1 MDYDSNNVNKRRMVR
16 HRKRGKEVER
26 GKLLEPALPARL
38 EAAERPEELV
48 DMALARGDALTGW
61 QIVGADLSGVD
72 MTELEVQGCLFQ
84 GCRFTGANW
93 HGARFAD
100 VVFRNCECSAV
111 QAEDADFCRCRI
123 ENVKAVAASFAGSRL
138 AHVRLEDS
146 CLRQANLTG
155 ALLQQVYLHRSDLSE
170 AFLAQCRHKG
180 LVLRECT
187 LMGTSFFGTLMNGLD
202 FTDCRME
209 GIVVSDAGK
218 ELRGAIVNVSQAAD
232 LARVLGLV
240 IR

>member
-1 MDYDSNNVNKRRMVR
+1 M
-16 HRKRGKEVER
+16 ER
-26 GKLLEPALPARL
+26 GKLLEPSLPARL
-38 EAAERPEELV
+38 EMAERPEELV

-61 QIVGADLSGVD
+61 QIVGADFSSMD

-84 GCRFTGANW
+84 GCRFTGVNW

-111 QAEDADFCRCRI
+111 QAEDADFCRCRM
-123 ENVKAVAASFAGSRL
+123 ENIKALGASFTGSRL
-138 AHVRLEDS
+138 AHVQVKES
-146 CLRQANLTG
+146 CLKQSNLTG
-155 ALLQQVYLHRSDLSE
+155 ALLQQVYFQSVDLSE

-180 LVLRECT
+180 LVFRECT
-187 LMGTSFFGTLMNGLD
+187 LVRTSFFETLMNGLD
-202 FTDCRME
+202 FTNCRME
-209 GIVVSDAGK
+209 GIVVSDTGK

-232 LARVLGLV
+232 LARVLGLI